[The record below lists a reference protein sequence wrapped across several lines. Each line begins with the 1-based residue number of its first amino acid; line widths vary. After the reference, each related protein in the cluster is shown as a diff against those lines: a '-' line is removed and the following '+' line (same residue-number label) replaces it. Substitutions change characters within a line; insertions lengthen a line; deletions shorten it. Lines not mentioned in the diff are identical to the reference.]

1 MSQLRPGE
9 KHLFERIVDHVG
21 RRVLVGIDFVV
32 DDLLLFFQFPVGKSR
47 MEGDVGDQLHSLRK
61 VASQGRGVDRRILLG
76 GEGVEF
82 AAEVFEP
89 AVHLVSLAVL
99 RAFEQGVFGEMGQ
112 SELILQLVAA
122 SGVYQQGAVRDV
134 AFDPTVNAP
143 DAVGKRIGSKFHRCL
158 IRFSRSAR

>member
-1 MSQLRPGE
+1 MSQFRSGE
-9 KHLFERIVDHVG
+9 EHVFERVVDHVG
-21 RRVLVGIDFVV
+21 RRVLVGVDFVV
-32 DDLLLFFQFPVGKSR
+32 DDLLLFFQLPVGESR
-47 MEGDVGDQLHSLRK
+47 MEGDVGDQLYGLRK

-99 RAFEQGVFGEMGQ
+99 RALEQGVYGEVSQ

-122 SGVYQQGAVRDV
+122 SGVHQQGAVRDV

-143 DAVGKRIGSKFHRCL
+143 DAVGERIGAMTRKASSSIL
-158 IRFSRSAR
+158 T